1 MCAEPPSNIIF
12 CFSFSFFPSREDQL
26 FGVIVS
32 LILSIGSFQ
41 TPSELMEYLL
51 EKLRP
56 KFAAKQELVTGT
68 MLTAV
73 RDFKTWLQPLNRTLW
88 HAFANRQQKEAPH
101 AFTFKQGREL
111 SHAEKMW
118 FGEEASRRLGVEDI
132 YCCVKTYM
140 HSRTLQQEPV
150 LAVPDGRAHLI
161 ARAPTDVVAR
171 HPLSLDRVKELL
183 KLEMKL
189 LHHGL
194 HIASQA
200 LHSMVIDTSWSVPPL
215 PWLSNDGEVAW
226 VDRSD
231 SGNYYFPHL
240 PNSSFRLFAADRA

>member
-1 MCAEPPSNIIF
+1 MCAELLSNMPF
-12 CFSFSFFPSREDQL
+12 RSSFSYVPSRADQL

-32 LILSIGSFQ
+32 LILSIGTFQ
-41 TPSELMEYLL
+41 TPDELMEYLL

-73 RDFKTWLQPLNRTLW
+73 RDFKTWLKPLNRTLW

-111 SHAEKMW
+111 SHSEKMW
-118 FGEEASRRLGVEDI
+118 FGEEASRSLGVEDI

-150 LAVPDGRAHLI
+150 LAVPDGRASLI
-161 ARAPTDVVAR
+161 GRAPTDVVAR

-189 LHHGL
+189 LSHGL
-194 HIASQA
+194 HHASQA
-200 LHSMVIDTSWSVPPL
+200 LHSLIVDNSWSVPPL

-226 VDRSD
+226 LDRSD

-240 PNSSFRLFAADRA
+240 PNSSFRLFAADRS